1 MCLIC
6 SSQDRLLLNSQT
18 SPTIPQGLARKNKIK
33 YNPKC
38 CIFILFFSFKLW
50 ASAHEIRAKT
60 LVSLLQS
67 LFFRIHRGNFP
78 TCTCTYCTCLSHN
91 RSRTLLNRWCHWL
104 FHFLS
109 FFFSSFFYLP
119 SVIEPLFW
127 LVFLSSVGCF
137 VFLFSS
143 FLMFASDAESFQG
156 QSQTVLL
163 KWVQDIVLQTVLAD
177 LRARLSDV
185 SLQNSR
191 FHLLWVQTKRNK
203 LDVSPTLTVTLR
215 TF

>member
-1 MCLIC
+1 MKLELKHLSLCYRVC
-6 SSQDRLLLNSQT
+6 
-18 SPTIPQGLARKNKIK
+18 
-33 YNPKC
+33 
-38 CIFILFFSFKLW
+38 FSGFTEATFLHVHVHTVHVW
-50 ASAHEIRAKT
+50 AITEAEPCWTDDVIGFST
-60 LVSLLQS
+60 
-67 LFFRIHRGNFP
+67 F
-78 TCTCTYCTCLSHN
+78 
-91 RSRTLLNRWCHWL
+91 CH
-104 FHFLS
+104 
-109 FFFSSFFYLP
+109 FFFLHFFYLP